1 MNAELRQEIE
11 SATSYSE
18 FINSCEFKSNTERTM
33 LHLVNIV
40 KILSSEIDRLE
51 QEKVSHEKH

>member
-11 SATSYSE
+11 SATSCSE
-18 FINSCEFKSNTERTM
+18 FINSCEFKSNAETTM

-40 KILSSEIDRLE
+40 KILASEIDRLE
-51 QEKVSHEKH
+51 QEKISYEKD